1 MQQSVRYK
9 GLSLT
14 PDEMAVENGALSL
27 CGNLELHDGAL
38 RPSILSG
45 TQISEALLV
54 ADTKSIAT
62 LLYIHETGN
71 YKHFIALQTD
81 AGTDAGFSTPS
92 LHWFDEDGSY
102 MNLLHTFPSGTT
114 IQSVNSVGN
123 TLIIIATDG
132 IHYAIFEKSDDAYGD
147 YLYLGQKPPFLNIRF
162 ATESKDHPEDYPSGG
177 INAEGSKNGFTEA
190 WQQSTISCGDAYV
203 KVNGTTWQPGDI
215 CASIKEEKTSDLTQS
230 IYALINRTNNII
242 ARNGRFYA
250 NFFIRYCYRMFDGSM
265 IMHSAPVFIPV
276 QVPGSYLVQ
285 AANFYFP
292 SDSFSQGAIDDNH
305 GYWNEG
311 NATIESE
318 INFDNEKTYGRKDS
332 TGKTLNVS
340 FNGATFYYYPRNAA
354 LMYDLVDPSGKMLE
368 QLKGWKDVIKSID
381 FFITPPI
388 TNVDTADK
396 ISSLQILPRN
406 YALGMGARACTYS
419 QDNPARKYG
428 YVVVKFPTLAE
439 DVYKKKLQ
447 NSSAFYKVCSLDL
460 DNFYTASGNLLP
472 VDKNAI
478 YQVSLQEQMKDDY
491 KTHNYL
497 FAEGGYVYNHRLNL
511 YGVKEKLF
519 SGFSDAVL
527 LPWANYI
534 KNAPNHEVFL
544 VDKIVVRLKTTSGT
558 KYVEQKGLVNASGLY
573 YYIEQYLFC
582 NASKFYPD
590 SRADMMYLFTT
601 DSKKETKVFG
611 FPLTPCE
618 ELNGSIHMGTYQDD
632 GSSYLVSAP
641 DYTVND
647 VVELPSKL
655 YTSEADNPF
664 HFPLNAINT
673 VGIGHIQ
680 GIASTT
686 RALSQGQFGQYPLMA
701 FSTDGIWAL
710 NVSASGTYSSIHP
723 ISREVCSN
731 PGSIT
736 QLDQSVAFV
745 TNRSLS
751 RIAES
756 QVVSMSDMLDGPYF
770 NIPAH
775 LGKLANF
782 FAEAEDDAEDIKT
795 IKSQMRQL
803 INFTEPPI
811 DFFQH
816 CKIIYDYKNSRILCL
831 DVSNKAKSA
840 SADTVAL
847 SYSIRDQSWSTFLIK
862 NVLTALNS
870 YPHPYI
876 QYRDGRVVCLDQG
889 YNYTDPDETEYAG
902 ILVTR
907 TLKFDEESASNAITG
922 FIHSLTSD
930 VKPVMWLYGSNDNQN
945 WHYLGR
951 ISAPRSHY
959 LSSKSYR
966 YFRLALYLWLESKD
980 QYFATRLE
988 VIRRFNKF

>member
-1 MQQSVRYK
+1 MQQSVRFK

-38 RPSILSG
+38 RPSILTG

-54 ADTKSIAT
+54 GKSIAT

-71 YKHFIALQTD
+71 YKHFIALQSD
-81 AGTDAGFSTPS
+81 AGANTGTEANTPS

-123 TLIIIATDG
+123 TLIICASDG
-132 IHYAIFEKSDDAYGD
+132 IHYAIYHPDATYGS
-147 YLYLGQKPPFLNIRF
+147 YQYLGQKPPFLQLSFSIDTQNHY
-162 ATESKDHPEDYPSGG
+162 ENYDLGG
-177 INAEGSKNGFTEA
+177 IDSKSSNHGFQDCF
-190 WQQSTISCGDAYV
+190 QQTSLSCAVAFSVVANDSFSLGE
-203 KVNGTTWQPGDI
+203 I
-215 CASIKEEKTSDLTQS
+215 CASIKEEKQSDITQS
-230 IYALINRTNNII
+230 IYALVNRTNNLI

-250 NFFIRYCYRMFDGSM
+250 NFFVRYCYRMFDNTM
-265 IMHSAPVFIPV
+265 IMHSSPVFIPV
-276 QVPGSYLVQ
+276 QVPDSYAVASANLTFNSSEVVGDTIKGKINIKDEVAFSRQ
-285 AANFYFP
+285 DGDFQSYDIKINKAA
-292 SDSFSQGAIDDNH
+292 
-305 GYWNEG
+305 
-311 NATIESE
+311 
-318 INFDNEKTYGRKDS
+318 
-332 TGKTLNVS
+332 
-340 FNGATFYYYPRNAA
+340 FYYYPRNVS
-354 LMYDLVDPSGKMLE
+354 LLYSLVGEIDE
-368 QLKGWKDVIKSID
+368 LKKWKDVIKSID
-381 FFITPPI
+381 VFITPPI
-388 TNVDTADK
+388 TNVDTSQK
-396 ISSLQILPRN
+396 ISSLAIYSPN
-406 YALGMGARACTYS
+406 YGLGISGRADHYTYANN
-419 QDNPARKYG
+419 QDKIG
-428 YVVVKFPTLAE
+428 YVRVKFPTISA
-439 DVYKKKLQ
+439 DVYKNKLA
-447 NSSAFYKVCSLDL
+447 NASSFYKVSSLNVEDLKGCSS
-460 DNFYTASGNLLP
+460 TPLP
-472 VDKNAI
+472 VDKQAI
-478 YQVSLQEQMKDDY
+478 YEITLQEQMKDDY
-491 KTHNYL
+491 KSHNSL
-497 FAEGGYVYNHRLNL
+497 FSSGSYVYNHRLNL
-511 YGVKEKLF
+511 YGIHEKLF
-519 SGFSDAVL
+519 SGFNRYVMFPNSEL
-527 LPWANYI
+527 LKGESGVINYHYLI
-534 KNAPNHEVFL
+534 N
-544 VDKIVVRLKTTSGT
+544 KIVTVLNTSSGT
-558 KYVEQKGLVNASGLY
+558 KYVEATCSTSDKNIDAYMLANLV
-573 YYIEQYLFC
+573 
-582 NASKFYPD
+582 KFYPD
-590 SRADMMYLFTT
+590 SRATQMVIFALRQ
-601 DSKKETKVFG
+601 ETQEQVIFS
-611 FPLTPCE
+611 FPLTPCSE
-618 ELNGSIHMGTYQDD
+618 INGSMHMGDFTKTEEEF
-632 GSSYLVSAP
+632 LVTSFP
-641 DYTVND
+641 YTED
-647 VVELPSKL
+647 TLVELPSKL

-847 SYSIRDQSWSTFLIK
+847 SYSIRDQAWSTFLIK

-907 TLKFDEESASNAITG
+907 TLKFDEDTAPNAITG

-930 VKPVMWLYGSNDNQN
+930 VTPVMWLYGSHDNQN

-951 ISAPRSHY
+951 TSAPRSHY